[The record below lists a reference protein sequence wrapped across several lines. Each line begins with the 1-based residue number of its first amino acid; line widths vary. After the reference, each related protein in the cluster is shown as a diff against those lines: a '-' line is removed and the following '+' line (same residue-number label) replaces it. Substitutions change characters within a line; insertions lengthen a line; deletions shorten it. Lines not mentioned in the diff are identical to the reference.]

1 MIQQIINGVISGLL
15 LSGIYMIL
23 TIGLALTFGVMR
35 IISVCHSTFAILSA
49 YIAYWLWILYGID
62 PIVSLLVSIPIFAL
76 IGFAIEK
83 SIISPLIGRR
93 EHLTEFQITTSGLL
107 ALFGVMTILQGIMLI
122 MWTGTP
128 RAVLVSY
135 VGSITVGVLKISIPR
150 LIGFVGSIIVILL
163 VISFLK
169 LSYIGKAIIATAQNY
184 EAAQLVGVNVKLTY
198 TITFI
203 IASATAAAAG
213 AFLTL
218 TYPFYPLS
226 DLYWIVKMFCII
238 VLGGMGSLTG
248 VIFGSLILGIAEGVA
263 ASLISSVWVD
273 VVALLLLI
281 FILLLRPK
289 GLLGTME
296 F

>member
-49 YIAYWLWILYGID
+49 YVAYWLWIFYGID
-62 PIVSLLVSIPIFAL
+62 PIVSLLVSLPLLAL
-76 IGFAIEK
+76 IGFAVEK
-83 SIISPLIGRR
+83 STIRPLVGRR
-93 EHLTEFQITTSGLL
+93 EHLTEYQITTSGLL
-107 ALFGVMTILQGIMLI
+107 ALFGVMTILQGIMLM

-128 RAVLVSY
+128 RAVLVPY
-135 VGSITVGVLKISIPR
+135 VGSITVGAIRISIPR
-150 LIGFVGSIIVILL
+150 LISFVGSTVVVLL
-163 VISFLK
+163 VIFFLK
-169 LSYIGKAIIATAQNY
+169 LSYIGKAITATSQNY

-203 IASATAAAAG
+203 IAATSAAAAG

-248 VIFGSLILGIAEGVA
+248 VIFGSLILGIAEGVV

-273 VVALLLLI
+273 VVALLMLI
-281 FILLLRPK
+281 VILLLRPK

-296 F
+296 V